1 MQNLRPL
8 PERLSQHL
16 RFNKITKFAYMVKF
30 EQGQCKPRLETTVR
44 PPPNPKEQCH
54 HHSRGPHPHTRPT
67 VALVYS
73 QASSHQNNC

>member
-16 RFNKITKFAYMVKF
+16 SFNKITKFAYMVKF
-30 EQGQCKPRLETTVR
+30 EQSIVNHAWKPRTDLPQIPRNNVIIT
-44 PPPNPKEQCH
+44 PG
-54 HHSRGPHPHTRPT
+54 GPHPRTRPS

-73 QASSHQNNC
+73 QALSHQNNC